1 MSRKES
7 AAASPPMA
15 VEAAEIGALGTAGVK
30 KLYMPTALLKEHLPV
45 GMDKV
50 QRVPSMRDSSKASYA
65 ERVDEYVE
73 AIRETARVFEVSNHK
88 STTLAEYDK
97 YMCWIDG
104 WAQLSGFEALV
115 RVDRQVRAA

>member
-65 ERVDEYVE
+65 ERVD
-73 AIRETARVFEVSNHK
+73 
-88 STTLAEYDK
+88 
-97 YMCWIDG
+97 G
-104 WAQLSGFEALV
+104 
-115 RVDRQVRAA
+115 